1 MKSVEI
7 VLTIG
12 EGGRR
17 MMEGVSLTN
26 IVSTYVN
33 ITMNPSVQLINTNE
47 IFKIKK
53 QTYKMIV
60 VLSH

>member
-17 MMEGVSLTN
+17 MMEGVSLTKIHCKHVCKYHN
-26 IVSTYVN
+26 ESFCT
-33 ITMNPSVQLINTNE
+33 TN
-47 IFKIKK
+47 K
-53 QTYKMIV
+53 Y
-60 VLSH
+60 

>member
-1 MKSVEI
+1 
-7 VLTIG
+7 
-12 EGGRR
+12 